1 MMNKLLLAVSTTVIL
16 TAANALM
23 GWITRKLES
32 PENSKGDEEKNPKCA
47 NT

>member
-16 TAANALM
+16 TAANALI

-32 PENSKGDEEKNPKCA
+32 FENSKGEKEMNPKCV

>member
-16 TAANALM
+16 TAANALI

-32 PENSKGDEEKNPKCA
+32 SENSKGDKEKNPKCV